1 MPVPEN
7 TPRLTLGRP
16 VFDKRQFR
24 PDTDPAII
32 STLERL
38 AQALSGAGWPAAA
51 KSGDT
56 TYQQLYG
63 RFVTDEWFI
72 YAGRPDD
79 PTNPDL
85 VTPTTSG
92 STTVLVE
99 DDGVLVGAFG
109 TLNFKDNLTAVDAGG
124 GVCDIDGTGGGG
136 GGTVTEAFKTIQVS
150 GSSDIVADL
159 AADTLI
165 VVAGTYMDVTTD
177 AGTDT
182 LTFSVDLT
190 EVSSYNGS
198 SDQYLRNNAGTFQWD
213 TLPADQDTTY
223 TGGAGIV
230 VDGDEKIHVD
240 PYIVSHLDFVDDT
253 GAPSATDISQL
264 AIKWNDIANYGVDGD
279 PMILGHYTTDSWPP
293 GVSYQTVSNWLK
305 TLPDYSNTVPMV
317 IVSDGEEDGDE
328 IRWATI
334 HEALKLLQG
343 YDEEADQSI
352 GHDISN
358 DPLWQNDTNGCP
370 EE

>member
-1 MPVPEN
+1 MPVPAN
-7 TPRLTLGRP
+7 TPRLTLGRGL
-16 VFDKRQFR
+16 FDKRQFR

-159 AADTLI
+159 AADTLTI
-165 VVAGTYMDVTTD
+165 VAGTYMDVTTD

-190 EVSSYNGS
+190 EAASFTNPGFQVISHTDGTISWLDVSA
-198 SDQYLRNNAGTFQWD
+198 LAAAA
-213 TLPADQDTTY
+213 AD
-223 TGGAGIV
+223 
-230 VDGDEKIHVD
+230 
-240 PYIVSHLDFVDDT
+240 
-253 GAPSATDISQL
+253 
-264 AIKWNDIANYGVDGD
+264 GV
-279 PMILGHYTTDSWPP
+279 
-293 GVSYQTVSNWLK
+293 
-305 TLPDYSNTVPMV
+305 
-317 IVSDGEEDGDE
+317 
-328 IRWATI
+328 
-334 HEALKLLQG
+334 G
-343 YDEEADQSI
+343 YDEVQKDGVPVTKRAILNFI
-352 GHDISN
+352 GADISAVDDAGDTRTN
-358 DPLWQNDTNGCP
+358 VTISPGTGRIFRTTSTITAAVWDGTTLALGSGDADIMVPSVSDTTVYELSSSGTVFNSVESEIPSGRNVQCKRINELWVVDVVDCDQ
-370 EE
+370 

>member
-1 MPVPEN
+1 MPVPAN
-7 TPRLTLGRP
+7 TPNLTLGRSL
-16 VFDKRQFR
+16 FDKRQFR

-32 STLERL
+32 ATLERL

-159 AADTLI
+159 AADTLTI
-165 VVAGTYMDVTTD
+165 VAGTYMDVTAD

-182 LTFSVDLT
+182 LTYSVDLN
-190 EVSSYNGS
+190 EI
-198 SDQYLRNNAGTFQWD
+198 AGFANPGFQ
-213 TLPADQDTTY
+213 
-223 TGGAGIV
+223 I
-230 VDGDEKIHVD
+230 
-240 PYIVSHLDFVDDT
+240 
-253 GAPSATDISQL
+253 ISQTDGVHAWISASSL
-264 AIKWNDIANYGVDGD
+264 ADGV
-279 PMILGHYTTDSWPP
+279 
-293 GVSYQTVSNWLK
+293 
-305 TLPDYSNTVPMV
+305 
-317 IVSDGEEDGDE
+317 
-328 IRWATI
+328 
-334 HEALKLLQG
+334 G
-343 YDEEADQSI
+343 YDEIQGEGTPVTKWAKLNFIGDGVTVTDDGGNSRTNVTLSFPFQTVVITSSI
-352 GHDISN
+352 AAATWDAGAEELTPAEDTANVFAWEDVGGGVYGYDSGDPVTVLNFYNSVISVGAGKGKIAHVF
-358 DPLWQNDTNGCP
+358 NGRIISVDCN
-370 EE
+370 EITL